1 MPTTPVI
8 QQQATAKVS
17 SASDKARQ
25 KQPQKPSQVDGA
37 SASMDSDDNSG
48 FNIEFEVELGAGHSE
63 EDGFSPSD
71 ITTST
76 TQRSVQSDTCHL
88 PPFLLLSP
96 SMTTKR
102 KVSRKLRKKHRTS
115 SVSLQMPPASLCLE
129 EGEMG
134 SGTSGGGI
142 CSGESDWRIPQLDGP
157 HGDSSSE
164 NEEEEESD
172 EVCHVIE
179 CLSALLGVWYA
190 HM

>member
-1 MPTTPVI
+1 MPTTPVV
-8 QQQATAKVS
+8 QQQANPKVS
-17 SASDKARQ
+17 SAGDKAQQ

-37 SASMDSDDNSG
+37 SASMNSDDNSG
-48 FNIEFEVELGAGHSE
+48 FNIEFEVELGTSHLE

-76 TQRSVQSDTCHL
+76 TQRSVQGDTCHL

-96 SMTTKR
+96 SMNTKR
-102 KVSRKLRKKHRTS
+102 KVSRKLRKKHRSS
-115 SVSLQMPPASLCLE
+115 SVSLPMPPASLCLE
-129 EGEMG
+129 REELV
-134 SGTSGGGI
+134 SGTSGGGS

-172 EVCHVIE
+172 EVRCV
-179 CLSALLGVWYA
+179 
-190 HM
+190 M